1 MAANPLRRLSRQVRL
16 FAALTIAT
24 TGLWLTAA
32 APTVACSCMAPQP
45 MAEYDTANN
54 AVFTGT
60 AGPLDARGVPVRV
73 ETWFAGPEPAP
84 LVYLAASSF
93 GDGASCGINPPV
105 AGSRW
110 IWVAWIPEEGGDPST
125 GLCSPHAGLG
135 TAEGDAMLRDAIA
148 TFGGVA
154 PPGSSTEPPETAP
167 APQVPAD
174 AGGLILAGTLGLGA
188 IVLVGAGLL
197 ARRRMGTSG

>member
-1 MAANPLRRLSRQVRL
+1 MAAIPLRRLRRQVRL

-32 APTVACSCMAPQP
+32 APTFACSCAMPGP
-45 MAEYDTANN
+45 MAEFDTANN
-54 AVFTGT
+54 AVFSGT
-60 AGPLDARGVPVRV
+60 AGLLDARGVPVRV
-73 ETWFAGPEPAP
+73 ETWFAGPNPAP
-84 LVYLAASSF
+84 LVYLAATSF
-93 GDGASCGINPPV
+93 GDGASCGINPPL

-110 IWVAWIPEEGGDPST
+110 IWVAWVPEGGGDPST
-125 GLCSPHAGLG
+125 GLCSPHAAIGS
-135 TAEGDAMLRDAIA
+135 AEGDAMLRDAIA

-154 PPGSSTEPPETAP
+154 PPGASTDPPEATP
-167 APQVPAD
+167 PPQVPAD

-197 ARRRMGTSG
+197 ARRRPTPIR